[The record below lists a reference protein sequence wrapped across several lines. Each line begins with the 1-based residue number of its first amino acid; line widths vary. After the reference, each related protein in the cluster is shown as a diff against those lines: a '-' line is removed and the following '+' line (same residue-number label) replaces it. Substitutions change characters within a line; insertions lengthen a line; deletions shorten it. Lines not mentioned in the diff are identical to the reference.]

1 MVIEDDADLRE
12 AITEILEEDLF
23 RVVPASNGAEALAI
37 LDASPQLPGMILLDL
52 MMPVMS
58 GIQFRAAQRSNPR
71 LASIPVVVMSAVTG
85 GDAKASALEPDAFL
99 PKPSRARAHAGDRAQ
114 VLQARPRRQRAARA
128 RVTRGP
134 VRSRAEGG

>member
-1 MVIEDDADLRE
+1 MTVMVIEDDADLRE

-58 GIQFRAAQRSNPR
+58 GVQFRAAQRSNPR

-99 PKPSRARAHAGDRAQ
+99 PKPTERAHMLAIVRRYCRRDPDGSAPPERA
-114 VLQARPRRQRAARA
+114 
-128 RVTRGP
+128 
-134 VRSRAEGG
+134 